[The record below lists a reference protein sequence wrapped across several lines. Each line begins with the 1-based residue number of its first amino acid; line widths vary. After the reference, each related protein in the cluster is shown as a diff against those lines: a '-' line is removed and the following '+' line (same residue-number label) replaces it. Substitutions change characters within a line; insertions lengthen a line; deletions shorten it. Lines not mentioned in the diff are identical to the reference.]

1 MVVLQIRT
9 RKSFQRSRNTF
20 KVIKRNEN
28 EDQITGHLPDSQA
41 EKTTPLMRKGSLKT
55 VKSEGNAALWGI
67 WTQVCGIQRNI
78 NYMGTIFLKTLLET
92 Y

>member
-41 EKTTPLMRKGSLKT
+41 EKTTPLMRRAPSKPLNLKEMLHHGEYGHKF
-55 VKSEGNAALWGI
+55 VVYKEI
-67 WTQVCGIQRNI
+67 
-78 NYMGTIFLKTLLET
+78 
-92 Y
+92 